1 MKIIIADDSPIF
13 RARLFTLLDELE
25 DVEIVGQADSGPGAL
40 EIIRTSSPDAVIM
53 DIRMPGLTGIQ
64 VLEEIRKTRPD
75 LLIVMMTNYSYQ
87 QYRERCRKAGADY
100 FFDKSHDIEKILE
113 VFASRSGA
121 RQSMTKETP

>member
-40 EIIRTSSPDAVIM
+40 EIIRTSNPDAVIM